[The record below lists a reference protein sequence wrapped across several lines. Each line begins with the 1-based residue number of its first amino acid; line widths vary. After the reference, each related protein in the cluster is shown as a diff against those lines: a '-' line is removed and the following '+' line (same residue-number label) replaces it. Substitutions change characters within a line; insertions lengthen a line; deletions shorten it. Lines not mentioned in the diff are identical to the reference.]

1 MKLRCILLFGLTLA
15 LSAGL
20 TRSSGAEKR
29 TNDTDVIAFG
39 VSRSTLIVSGQF
51 RATFSGGFG
60 ATSTVQVDKVFKAH
74 EGFGSPREIT
84 VYWTTS
90 KEHDSISLQQN
101 TNAFLFFLRP
111 EAGRN
116 AGEYRDA
123 TGKTYPFIRAS
134 QENVRLLTSKLEEK
148 K

>member
-1 MKLRCILLFGLTLA
+1 MKLRCVLLFGLTLA
-15 LSAGL
+15 LSTGL
-20 TRSSGAEKR
+20 MQCSGAEKQ

-39 VSRSTLIVSGQF
+39 IPRSTLIVSGEF
-51 RATFSGGFG
+51 LATFSGGFG
-60 ATSTVQVDKVFKAH
+60 ANSHVKVDKVFKAH
-74 EGFGSPREIT
+74 QGFGSPAEIT
-84 VYWTTS
+84 VYWTTL

-111 EAGRN
+111 EAGRG

-123 TGKTYPFIRAS
+123 TGETYPFVRAS

-148 K
+148 R

>member
-39 VSRSTLIVSGQF
+39 VARSTLIVSGQF

-74 EGFGSPREIT
+74 QGFSSLREIT
-84 VYWTTS
+84 VYWTTL

-111 EAGRN
+111 QAGRN